1 LSFNVLTP
9 VREVSA
15 NVRGAPLAVSGS
27 DDGTVKMWDPR
38 NRGAA
43 SSMTNKFQVTAV
55 AFGSDGNTI
64 YSGGIDCDIKG
75 WDVRMGEVCSTFK
88 SHTNTVTGLAINAAG
103 THLLSNGMDH
113 CLRIWDIRP
122 YTQGNRLSAT
132 LTGAEHSFEQN
143 LLRCSWSTDGT
154 LVGAGGADCMV
165 HVWDALSGNLRYKL
179 PGHAGA
185 VTDVDFHPKE
195 PIIGSCAT
203 DKNIYIG
210 EFSDQ

>member
-1 LSFNVLTP
+1 M
-9 VREVSA
+9 
-15 NVRGAPLAVSGS
+15 AVSGS
-27 DDGTVKMWDPR
+27 DDGTLKIWDPR
-38 NRGAA
+38 SRGSA
-43 SSMTNKFQVTAV
+43 SSLTNKFQVTAV
-55 AFGSDGNTI
+55 AYGLDGNTV
-64 YSGGIDCDIKG
+64 YSGGIDCEVKG
-75 WDVRMGEVCSTFK
+75 WDVRMGEVCSTFAA
-88 SHTNTVTGLAINAAG
+88 HTHTITGLSINSSG

-122 YTQGNRLSAT
+122 YTQGTRLTST

-143 LLRCSWSTDGT
+143 LLRCSWSADGT
-154 LVGAGGADCMV
+154 MVGAGGADCMV

-185 VTDVDFHPKE
+185 VTDVAFHPKE